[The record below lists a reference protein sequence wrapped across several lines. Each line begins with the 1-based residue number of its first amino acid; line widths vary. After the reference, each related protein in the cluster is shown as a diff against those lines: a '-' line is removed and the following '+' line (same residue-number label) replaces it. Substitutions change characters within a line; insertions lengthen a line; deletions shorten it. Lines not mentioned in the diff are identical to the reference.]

1 MVRLI
6 QYFFGSIFLE
16 ISGPSVERFLN
27 LCAKQN
33 LVLWNLKPGGNGYQC
48 SVQKRAY
55 ETVLALAE
63 KTGTSVRIL
72 GRKGLPFFLLEHRKR
87 KVFFFGIG
95 MALVLMFLMSQF
107 IWEIT
112 VSGNERYSKSDMLK
126 YVKSNFYQIG
136 TYKKK
141 IDCNLLEEHIREDH
155 EGIAWVSCSINGTRL
170 HIDIKESLDR
180 KTKQNPRKPCDIVSN
195 KKGTITSMSVK
206 SGTPL
211 VQVGDKVKRG
221 DTLISGMIYYYSDD
235 YQVTE
240 TSKIKADGQIILRIK
255 EDYKE
260 TIPIATYEKKFI
272 SKSTRVESI
281 QLLNWQLKLPI
292 KEQKG
297 DYDVLGEK
305 KLLHIGDL
313 YFPIGITT
321 KKFEGYEP
329 KRRVLTEAQAQ
340 DKLKKRLSA
349 YVNDKKKKGIKV
361 IKTNIQYERQ
371 GNDYIAKGTIDV
383 EEPVGKIRNI
393 KSLTKKQVE
402 KITPTTA
409 APQ

>member
-1 MVRLI
+1 
-6 QYFFGSIFLE
+6 
-16 ISGPSVERFLN
+16 
-27 LCAKQN
+27 
-33 LVLWNLKPGGNGYQC
+33 
-48 SVQKRAY
+48 
-55 ETVLALAE
+55 
-63 KTGTSVRIL
+63 
-72 GRKGLPFFLLEHRKR
+72 
-87 KVFFFGIG
+87 
-95 MALVLMFLMSQF
+95 
-107 IWEIT
+107 
-112 VSGNERYSKSDMLK
+112 
-126 YVKSNFYQIG
+126 
-136 TYKKK
+136 
-141 IDCNLLEEHIREDH
+141 
-155 EGIAWVSCSINGTRL
+155 
-170 HIDIKESLDR
+170 
-180 KTKQNPRKPCDIVSN
+180 
-195 KKGTITSMSVK
+195 MSVK

-211 VQVGDKVKRG
+211 VQVGDKVKKG

-240 TSKIKADGQIILRIK
+240 TSKIKADGQIILRTK

-340 DKLKKRLSA
+340 NKLKKRLSA